1 MSGIYNAMTP
11 PGDVVYRS
19 GKASVSFFSNFKIS
33 TRLMVLVG
41 ALSVMLVVGAMLGIY
56 GIGSANDALKTV
68 YEDRTV
74 CLGQIGQVQRL
85 MSRNRLAIA
94 EALVTQNP
102 AEAKASI
109 ESVDGNIAE
118 INKVWADYTATYLTP
133 KESELAKR
141 FADDRAKFERD
152 GVVPTVAAMRAGNLD
167 AARQLQA
174 SALRDLY
181 GPVRGDIE
189 ALVSLQLDVAR
200 DEYVTATDRYHLI
213 RNSAIVAVVLGV
225 GAAILFGLALIR
237 GVSRSLNVAIETADD
252 IAQGDLTHEIR
263 IEGRDE
269 AAQLLRSLSNMQE
282 ALRKVVSTVH
292 RGAEAVASASAQIAQ
307 GNFDLS
313 ARTESQASALEETA
327 ASMEELGSTVK
338 HNADNA
344 RQANQLAQTA
354 STVAVKGGD
363 VVAQVVDTMQGIN
376 ESGKKIAEI
385 IGVIDGIA
393 FQTNILALNA
403 AVEAAR
409 AGEQGRGFAVVAGEV
424 RSLASRSGEAAKE
437 IRNLITAS
445 VARVEDGTELVDQAG
460 TTMTEVVDSIRR
472 VTDIMG
478 EISAASVEQSAGVSQ
493 VGTAM
498 TQMDEATQQNA
509 ALVEEMSAA
518 AASLKSQ
525 AQDLVHAVSVF
536 KLHQGGGGSIGA
548 RPAAVAGS
556 AEASRPVAAK
566 KPAAVRRAT
575 VAPAPAPAP
584 AAAPAAQPVGANED
598 DDGWSTF

>member
-1 MSGIYNAMTP
+1 M
-11 PGDVVYRS
+11 
-19 GKASVSFFSNFKIS
+19 SFFSNFKIS
-33 TRLMVLVG
+33 TRLMGLVG

-56 GIGSANDALKTV
+56 GISSANDSLKTV

-74 CLGQIGQVQRL
+74 RLGQIGQVQRL

-94 EALVTQNP
+94 EAIVAQNP
-102 AEAKASI
+102 AEVKAGI

-118 INKVWADYTATYLTP
+118 INKVWAAYTATYLMP

-141 FADDRAKFERD
+141 FVDDRAKFERD
-152 GVVPTVAAMRAGNLD
+152 GVVPTVAAVRAGNLD

-174 SALRDLY
+174 GALRDLY
-181 GPVRGDIE
+181 GPVRGDID

-200 DEYVTATDRYHLI
+200 DEYLTAVDRYHLI
-213 RNSAIVAVVLGV
+213 RNGAIVAVVLGV

-252 IAQGDLTHEIR
+252 IAQGDLMHEIH

-269 AAQLLRSLSNMQE
+269 AAQLLRSLSNMQD

-376 ESGKKIAEI
+376 DSSKKIAEI

-445 VARVEDGTELVDQAG
+445 VARVEDGTALVDQAG
-460 TTMTEVVDSIRR
+460 ATMTEVVGSIRR

-525 AQDLVHAVSVF
+525 AQDLVRAVSVF
-536 KLHQGGGGSIGA
+536 KLHQGGGAGA
-548 RPAAVAGS
+548 RSAVVAGS
-556 AEASRPVAAK
+556 TDALRPAAAK
-566 KPAAVRRAT
+566 KPVAVRRAAVT
-575 VAPAPAPAP
+575 PAPAAAL
-584 AAAPAAQPVGANED
+584 AAAPAAQPAGANED

>member
-1 MSGIYNAMTP
+1 MCRIYNAMTP

-41 ALSVMLVVGAMLGIY
+41 ALSVMLVVGAVLGIY
-56 GIGSANDALKTV
+56 GISSANDSLKTV

-74 CLGQIGQVQRL
+74 CLGQIGEVQRL

-118 INKVWADYTATYLTP
+118 INRVWGAYAATYLTP

-141 FADDRAKFERD
+141 FEDDRAKFERD
-152 GVVPTVAAMRAGNLD
+152 GVAPTVAAMRAGNLD

-174 SALRDLY
+174 GALRELY

-189 ALVSLQLDVAR
+189 ALLSLQLDVAR
-200 DEYVTATDRYHLI
+200 DEYVTAVDRYHLI

-269 AAQLLRSLSNMQE
+269 AAQLLRSLSNMQD

-292 RGAEAVASASAQIAQ
+292 QGAEAVASASAQIAQ
-307 GNFDLS
+307 GNVDLS

-445 VARVEDGTELVDQAG
+445 VARVEDGTALVDQAG
-460 TTMTEVVDSIRR
+460 ATMTEVVGSIRR

-536 KLHQGGGGSIGA
+536 KLHRGGGSSVAA
-548 RPAAVAGS
+548 RPAAAAGS
-556 AEASRPVAAK
+556 TDAHRPAAVK
-566 KPAAVRRAT
+566 KPAAVRRAAVT
-575 VAPAPAPAP
+575 PAPAAAS

>member
-1 MSGIYNAMTP
+1 M
-11 PGDVVYRS
+11 
-19 GKASVSFFSNFKIS
+19 SFFSNFKIS

-41 ALSVMLVVGAMLGIY
+41 ALSVMLIVGAVLGIY
-56 GIGSANDALKTV
+56 GISSANDSLKTV

-74 CLGQIGQVQRL
+74 SLGQIGQVQRL
-85 MSRNRLAIA
+85 MSRNRLVIA
-94 EALVTQNP
+94 EALVAQNP
-102 AEAKASI
+102 ADAKAGI
-109 ESVDGNIAE
+109 DSVDGNVAE
-118 INKVWADYTATYLTP
+118 LNKVWAAYMATYLTP
-133 KESELAKR
+133 NESELAKR

-152 GVVPTVAAMRAGNLD
+152 AVVPIVAAMRAGNLD

-174 SALRDLY
+174 GALRDLY

-200 DEYVTATDRYHLI
+200 DEYVTAVDRYHLI

-269 AAQLLRSLSNMQE
+269 AAQLLRSLSNMQD

-307 GNFDLS
+307 GNVDLS

-445 VARVEDGTELVDQAG
+445 VARVEDGTALVDQAG
-460 TTMTEVVDSIRR
+460 ATMTEVVGSIRR

-525 AQDLVHAVSVF
+525 AQDLVRAVSVF
-536 KLHQGGGGSIGA
+536 KLHQGGSAGA

-556 AEASRPVAAK
+556 ADALRPAAPK
-566 KPAAVRRAT
+566 KPAAVRRVAA
-575 VAPAPAPAP
+575 APAPASAP
-584 AAAPAAQPVGANED
+584 AAAPAAQTASANED